1 MNKIDIALL
10 LICLYDSYALYKKRK
25 RIAELENE
33 LIDLKMKAMFD
44 NIEDRLEPEYEDIDL
59 E

>member
-10 LICLYDSYALYKKRK
+10 LICLYDSYTLNKKRK

-33 LIDLKMKAMFD
+33 LIDLKMKAMFG
-44 NIEDRLEPEYEDIDL
+44 NIEDRLEPEDE
-59 E
+59 EK